1 MVWRFTIVCLG
12 VILPKIRHMSTSLPY
27 LYTSL
32 SPRGGRQRRRKS
44 RVIYEST
51 KSLGKYP
58 KREGK
63 GGRRKRKIDG
73 IPREEE
79 EGKRSTLCDYIK

>member
-1 MVWRFTIVCLG
+1 LYVLGLFYQRYVTCL
-12 VILPKIRHMSTSLPY
+12 RHCHIFIP
-27 LYTSL
+27 L
-32 SPRGGRQRRRKS
+32 SVPGEGGKGEGNQ
-44 RVIYEST
+44 VIYEST